1 MNNYVEKRYRTDA
14 NVSHIHATTGAAV
27 IYIFGWE
34 LCATLTAQIDHAR
47 SEVVVLRFFF
57 ALIECTLSF
66 RFLVLT
72 TIYKK
77 NEFLSQNIEV

>member
-34 LCATLTAQIDHAR
+34 LCATLTAQIDHAC
-47 SEVVVLRFFF
+47 SEVVVLRLFFF
-57 ALIECTLSF
+57 ALVKCTLSF

-72 TIYKK
+72 TIYTK
-77 NEFLSQNIEV
+77 NELLQSEF